1 MSERK
6 YRQRGYQDDDRDREP
21 KPQTKKPAQEP
32 GAPAGTRRIS
42 QEGPKNLN
50 MPGFRQV
57 VRCAQCGNVVS
68 AEIGFESRCTRC
80 GTDLHTCAQ
89 CESFDPGSR
98 FECTQTTL
106 TARVS
111 PKNTRNT
118 CTLYSPR
125 TTVERETTTPKV
137 DSARKAFD
145 DLFKL

>member
-21 KPQTKKPAQEP
+21 KPQAKKPPQEP

-42 QEGPKNLN
+42 QDGPKNVN

-57 VRCAQCGNVVS
+57 VRCSQCGNVVS
-68 AEIGFESRCTRC
+68 AEIAEDSRCTRC
-80 GTDLHTCAQ
+80 GTDLRTCAQ

-98 FECTQTTL
+98 LECMQAITV
-106 TARVS
+106 RIS

-118 CTLYSPR
+118 CPLYSPR

-145 DLFKL
+145 DLFKF